1 MARKPK
7 YDLHYLEVGQT
18 KTWPDITAE
27 EAMRIKRSAHNMNG
41 RGKMYFVTRVIDG
54 VLRVTRIK

>member
-1 MARKPK
+1 MARKSK

-18 KTWPDITAE
+18 KILSDLTPE
-27 EAMRIKRSAHNMNG
+27 EAMRTKRSAHNMNR

-54 VLRVTRIK
+54 VLQITRIK